1 MAYGLAA
8 WSRLETNWQ
17 QEGLQRGAD
26 GPPRYAGKVKTD
38 IPGELS
44 AKPPR
49 RGFAT
54 GDMTRPVTR
63 ASASLFPQ
71 AARPDAF
78 THKWPWSGDGLPLGS
93 LIPGP
98 AEGPACT

>member
-63 ASASLFPQ
+63 ASFPRLPVQMHSRASG
-71 AARPDAF
+71 R
-78 THKWPWSGDGLPLGS
+78 G
-93 LIPGP
+93 PGMDFRS
-98 AEGPACT
+98 AV